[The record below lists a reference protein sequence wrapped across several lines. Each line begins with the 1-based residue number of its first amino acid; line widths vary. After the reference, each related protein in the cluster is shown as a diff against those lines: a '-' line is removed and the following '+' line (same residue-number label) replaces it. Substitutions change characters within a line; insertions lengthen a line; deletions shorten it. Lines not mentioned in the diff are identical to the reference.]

1 MKNLKSIVG
10 STMLVVALSAP
21 AHAKTGVI
29 STTKTGVISTTKTGV
44 ISTTKTGVI
53 STTRTGTTATARSNS
68 TDSFD
73 QSWLLQ
79 LLFTFFNPW

>member
-21 AHAKTGVI
+21 AHA
-29 STTKTGVISTTKTGV
+29 KTGV

>member
-21 AHAKTGVI
+21 ALA
-29 STTKTGVISTTKTGV
+29 KTGV

>member
-29 STTKTGVISTTKTGV
+29 STTKTGVISTT
-44 ISTTKTGVI
+44 
-53 STTRTGTTATARSNS
+53 RTDTTATARSNS